1 MKGEPIMGKWIVF
14 MVVSLGIIFISWK
27 SLPRPRSHGFYRFFA
42 FELLLILLLSNIDY
56 WIEDPYSPYQ
66 LISWVLLSA
75 SLILALHGF
84 YLLRE
89 IGKPQTAAPG
99 SSDFGFENTANLV
112 TIGAY
117 NYIRHPLYT
126 SLLLMDWGTFFKHR
140 TLWSGFLALGVSAFL
155 IATAKVEEKEN
166 LDRFGDEYSRY
177 LKTTKMF
184 IPGMI

>member
-1 MKGEPIMGKWIVF
+1 MFLWGLFLFPGDHC
-14 MVVSLGIIFISWK
+14 S
-27 SLPRPRSHGFYRFFA
+27 RPRSHGFYRFFA

-56 WIEDPYSPYQ
+56 WIEDPFSLYQ

-75 SLILALHGF
+75 SLILAIHGF
-84 YLLRE
+84 YLLRV
-89 IGKPQTAAPG
+89 IGKPRVAVQG
-99 SSDFGFENTANLV
+99 SSDLGFENTANLV

-126 SLLLMDWGTFFKHR
+126 SLLLVDWGIFFKHT
-140 TLWSGFLALGVSAFL
+140 TLLSGSLALGVSAFL

-166 LDRFGDEYSRY
+166 LARFGEEYSRY

-184 IPGMI
+184 IPGLI

>member
-14 MVVSLGIIFISWK
+14 AVVSLGIIFISWR

-42 FELLLILLLSNIDY
+42 FELLLILLLNNVDY

-75 SLILALHGF
+75 SLILAIHGF

-89 IGKPQTAAPG
+89 IGKPQVAVQD
-99 SSDFGFENTANLV
+99 SSDLGFENTANLV
-112 TIGAY
+112 TMGAY

-126 SLLLMDWGTFFKHR
+126 SLLLIDWGIFFKR
-140 TLWSGFLALGVSAFL
+140 TTWLSGSLALAISAFL

-166 LDRFGDEYSRY
+166 LARFGEEYSRY
-177 LKTTKMF
+177 SKGTKMF
-184 IPGMI
+184 IPGLI

>member
-1 MKGEPIMGKWIVF
+1 MGKWIVF
-14 MVVSLGIIFISWK
+14 AVVSLGIIFISWR

-56 WIEDPYSPYQ
+56 WIEDPFSLYQ
-66 LISWVLLSA
+66 LISWFLLSA
-75 SLILALHGF
+75 SLILAINGF
-84 YLLRE
+84 HLLRV
-89 IGKPQTAAPG
+89 IGKPRGAVPG
-99 SSDFGFENTANLV
+99 SSDLGFENTANLV

-126 SLLLMDWGTFFKHR
+126 SLLLVDWGIFFKHPAW
-140 TLWSGFLALGVSAFL
+140 LSGSLALGVSVFL